1 MTKLRLQDILLE
13 NDRLVS
19 KSDITNLNI
28 RKWNSMGLKPYYF
41 NDNEESD
48 DFGMI
53 PITEIPEKSEDN
65 FIRDIFLLSDSDM
78 EKIGKMVENVK
89 NLVTLYKK
97 KISLIKEY
105 IKSVALEGDNQ

>member
-1 MTKLRLQDILLE
+1 MKEKI

-19 KSDITNLNI
+19 KSDITGLNI

-53 PITEIPEKSEDN
+53 PITEIPEKTEDN
-65 FIRDIFLLSDSDM
+65 FKRDIFLLSDSDM
-78 EKIGKMVENVK
+78 EKIGGMVENVK
-89 NLVTLYKK
+89 NLVTLSP
-97 KISLIKEY
+97 SLRDASNTVVNLFLCPCSILLY
-105 IKSVALEGDNQ
+105 TNI